1 LEVGVTAPKVL
12 AIIPARGGSKGLPG
26 KNIRSFAGLPLIA
39 HSILCAKDC
48 PSIARIVVSTDSDQI
63 AATAIE
69 YGAEVPF
76 RRPAELATDTA
87 PMWPVIKHALAQAES
102 AFGEQYDAVVLL
114 DPTSPARL
122 PSDVE
127 SALATLTADPRCD
140 GVIGVSEPEFSPYW
154 HCVVEEGDYLRDLFP
169 KAKDFDRRQ
178 DVPVVY
184 CINASLYAWRRSLV
198 TDSDNW
204 RSGRLRPHVVPAVRA
219 IHIDEIHQFEIAEL
233 MVRHGLLALPW
244 LKGGGVVSDSSLAGR
259 S

>member
-1 LEVGVTAPKVL
+1 VSDPKVL
-12 AIIPARGGSKGLPG
+12 VVIPARGGSKGLPG

-39 HSILCAKDC
+39 HSILCAKGC
-48 PSIARIVVSTDSDQI
+48 PSVNRIVVSTDSDAI
-63 AATAIE
+63 AAAAVE

-87 PMWPVIKHALAQAES
+87 PMWPVIKHALENS
-102 AFGEQYDAVVLL
+102 EKAFTERYDVVVLL

-122 PSDVE
+122 PSDIE
-127 SALATLTADPRCD
+127 AALTTLHGDVQCD

-154 HCVVEEGDYLRDLFP
+154 HCVVEEDGYLRDLFP

-184 CINASLYAWRRSLV
+184 CINASLYVWRRSLV
-198 TDSDNW
+198 KDSDNW
-204 RSGRLRPHVVPAVRA
+204 RSGRLRLHVVPSVRA

-233 MVRHGLLALPW
+233 MVQHGLLSLPW
-244 LKGGGVVSDSSLAGR
+244 LKSGGVVSDSSLAGR
-259 S
+259 R